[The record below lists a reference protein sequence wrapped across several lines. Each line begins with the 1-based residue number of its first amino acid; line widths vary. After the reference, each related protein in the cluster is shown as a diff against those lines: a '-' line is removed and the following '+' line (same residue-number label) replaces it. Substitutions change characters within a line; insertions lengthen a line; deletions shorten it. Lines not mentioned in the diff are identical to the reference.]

1 MPASLT
7 LSHVTSNPSERLKI
21 TWTDTSNAAGVT
33 YTAVLYEG
41 SNKNGDMKQMRT
53 GLTDKQLEFTVD
65 LTPGGQYT
73 VYLKAVAATDI
84 ESTDATDTT
93 YTGMKSV
100 INMYTFA
107 IYIYIWIYI

>member
-1 MPASLT
+1 MVTYSLTLFLYLIVPSIPASLT

-53 GLTDKQLEFTVD
+53 GLTR
-65 LTPGGQYT
+65 
-73 VYLKAVAATDI
+73 
-84 ESTDATDTT
+84 
-93 YTGMKSV
+93 
-100 INMYTFA
+100 
-107 IYIYIWIYI
+107 